1 MENSGQV
8 FDVIVIGAGVMGSST
23 AYHTAKRGLT
33 TLLLEQFD
41 FLHYRGSSHGESR
54 TIRATYPEDYY
65 SGMALESSRLW
76 EEAEAEAGYRV
87 YFKTKQFD
95 MGPSDNKSLLAVIS
109 SCRKNSIPVRV
120 LNPDEVFEEF
130 SGIFQLPED
139 WIGVVTEFG
148 GVIKPTKAVSMFQA
162 LALRR
167 GAVLKDNNKVIDIAK
182 DGETNEIVVFT
193 GGDGKY
199 RCRKCVITA
208 GAWTRKLIEKV
219 RGLLLPIQ
227 PLETTVHYWKINE
240 GHEGKFT
247 IENGFPSFASYGDP
261 YIYGTPSLEFPGL
274 IKIPIHAGRPC
285 EPEDRTWAAPKAQ
298 VGVLQDWIK
307 GRFGDLVDT
316 EKPVMTQS
324 CMYSMTPD
332 EDYVIDFLGGEF
344 GEDAVVCG
352 GFSGHGFKMGPVV
365 GRIAAELVESGRA
378 AGVELRHFRI
388 GRFEG
393 KCKGNVKDFDD
404 QVKKSH

>member
-162 LALRR
+162 LALQR
-167 GAVLKDNNKVIDIAK
+167 GAVLKDNSK
-182 DGETNEIVVFT
+182 
-193 GGDGKY
+193 
-199 RCRKCVITA
+199 
-208 GAWTRKLIEKV
+208 
-219 RGLLLPIQ
+219 

-365 GRIAAELVESGRA
+365 GRIAAELVENGRA
-378 AGVELRHFRI
+378 AGVEMRHFRI